1 LGIEKK
7 ACRCRLTIFQFLPVA
22 YSNGFMLIKFDM
34 KQYVIDGF
42 SLQDYHTLKEYFD
55 MHLEAA
61 SVDGIYWFELERDV
75 LTPVQS
81 DHESCRPHVFA
92 LMLENTYLSCELLVR
107 IKTNIKCDCM
117 GYATKEQRDW
127 LIDQTDAIFE
137 TLSICI

>member
-1 LGIEKK
+1 MIIRFG
-7 ACRCRLTIFQFLPVA
+7 
-22 YSNGFMLIKFDM
+22 M

-42 SLQDYHTLKEYFD
+42 SLQDYIKLKEYFD
-55 MHLEAA
+55 KHLEAA

-81 DHESCRPHVFA
+81 AHESCGSHVFA

>member
-1 LGIEKK
+1 
-7 ACRCRLTIFQFLPVA
+7 
-22 YSNGFMLIKFDM
+22 MLIKFDM

-42 SLQDYHTLKEYFD
+42 SLQDYIKLKEYFD
-55 MHLEAA
+55 KHLEAA

-81 DHESCRPHVFA
+81 GHESCGPHVFA

-127 LIDQTDAIFE
+127 LIDQTDAILE